1 MTPLGRIRSRRRV
14 EPATSGPKGLAL
26 LVASALSAFAVVW
39 VLFYQLTLLSGAL
52 GFLICW
58 YACFLM
64 IFWVVTNQVVD
75 RSAATDRVAATV
87 VATCA
92 AIVIGALLYI
102 VIWVVL
108 NGIGHFTPGFLW
120 RTMKDYQ
127 PAEGRALR
135 PSRRRPGHRGDIR
148 GGGAGG
154 GLWPFPSPS

>member
-1 MTPLGRIRSRRRV
+1 M
-14 EPATSGPKGLAL
+14 AL

-58 YACFLM
+58 YACFLTM
-64 IFWVVTNQVVD
+64 FWVVTNQVVD
-75 RSAATDRVAATV
+75 RSAATDRVATTV

-108 NGIGHFTPGFLW
+108 KGIGHFTPGFLW
-120 RTMKDYQ
+120 RT
-127 PAEGRALR
+127 
-135 PSRRRPGHRGDIR
+135 
-148 GGGAGG
+148 
-154 GLWPFPSPS
+154 